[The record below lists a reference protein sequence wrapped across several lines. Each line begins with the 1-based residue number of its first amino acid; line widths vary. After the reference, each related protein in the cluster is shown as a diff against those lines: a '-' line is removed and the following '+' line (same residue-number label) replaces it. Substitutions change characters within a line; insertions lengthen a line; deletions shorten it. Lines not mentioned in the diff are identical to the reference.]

1 MCSELQQSFMTTRT
15 YINVFCLVFN
25 IIFHWNIY
33 LAFLVLNWLLLFR
46 ARTSKERQVLFCF
59 LHSCPFYLN
68 IYYAQFIFSVAI
80 FQCNKNFCKFV
91 PFLCEDLEIK
101 IINSKHHN
109 YSCSFKYFIIQSNC
123 SSSNAFKCCYGIPSR
138 LFKMVTLFLGL
149 LFMNFIRDDI
159 F

>member
-1 MCSELQQSFMTTRT
+1 MLMYF
-15 YINVFCLVFN
+15 YLVFN
-25 IIFHWNIY
+25 IIFNWNMY
-33 LAFLVLNWLLLFR
+33 LAFLILKWLLLFGD
-46 ARTSKERQVLFCF
+46 RTFKELWFYFSISNFTLLIWICIM
-59 LHSCPFYLN
+59 HSSFYS
-68 IYYAQFIFSVAI
+68 AVTCQW
-80 FQCNKNFCKFV
+80 NKYICKLV

-123 SSSNAFKCCYGIPSR
+123 LSSNAFKCCYGIPSR

-149 LFMNFIRDDI
+149 LFMIFIRDDI